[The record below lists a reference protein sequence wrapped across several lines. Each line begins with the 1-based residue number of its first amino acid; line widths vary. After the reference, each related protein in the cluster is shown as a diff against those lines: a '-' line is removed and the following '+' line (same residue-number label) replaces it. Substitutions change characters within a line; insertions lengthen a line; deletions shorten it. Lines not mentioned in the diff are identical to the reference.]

1 MRLAF
6 DTNVVLDVLLDRAPF
21 AESARRLWAAV
32 EAGRVEGVLAAHAFT
47 TVWYLV
53 AEARTPV
60 SARGVVA
67 LVAGVFGVAAVDQA
81 VVRRALELEFRDFED
96 AVCAAAAEA
105 AGCDLVVTRNRK
117 DFGHSPVTAVD
128 PITALALLEGGG
140 SPGVSERVSVYGR
153 RRPKVRGRHRRGGGA
168 RATR

>member
-6 DTNVVLDVLLDRAPF
+6 DTNVVLDVVLERAPF

-32 EAGRVEGVLAAHAFT
+32 EKGQIEGLLAAHAFT

-53 AEARTPV
+53 AQAKGPAA
-60 SARGVVA
+60 ARGIVA
-67 LVAGVFGVAAVDQA
+67 LVAGVFGVATVDEG
-81 VVRRALELEFRDFED
+81 VVRRALELEFKDLED

-117 DFGHSPVTAVD
+117 DFAHSPVTAVD
-128 PITALALLEGGG
+128 PITALALVEGGG
-140 SPGVSERVSVYGR
+140 SAGVSERRATYGR
-153 RRPKVRGRHRRGGGA
+153 RAKGVRARRAHGGA